1 MICCRKYTEGQFCD
15 NCKEPLPDCKNGLEI
30 DKLPHEKMKF
40 YTGDLGPESDDWMI
54 FEVKFVRLA
63 QGKNYDGS
71 KKHIIS
77 NELYK
82 DCTMRD
88 FGYRRDY
95 DANSCKYFCKRPPK

>member
-1 MICCRKYTEGQFCD
+1 
-15 NCKEPLPDCKNGLEI
+15 
-30 DKLPHEKMKF
+30 MKF

-88 FGYRRDY
+88 FEYRRDY